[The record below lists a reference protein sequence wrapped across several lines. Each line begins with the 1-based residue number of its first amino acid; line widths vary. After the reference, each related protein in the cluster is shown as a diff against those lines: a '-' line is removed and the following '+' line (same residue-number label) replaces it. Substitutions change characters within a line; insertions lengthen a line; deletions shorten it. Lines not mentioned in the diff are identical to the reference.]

1 MITTGAVKQEFV
13 TLLSG
18 DISLFDFSQRYGLH
32 GFIYDNPAD
41 SAYAY
46 VSPAFWTA
54 LGYATALPPGLL
66 ASLLATDT
74 ALATQSEREAVHQV
88 THQAGHRVTVR
99 TRTRLLSGP
108 DGSARRLTACTCLPT
123 SQSAQP
129 AGADT
134 PALPTAPLDSLLH
147 TVTSNS
153 LLRTIMDSL
162 PILIYI
168 KDTESRKLF
177 VNRAEYMYMG
187 ATSARDIIGKSD
199 YELYPAESARQSI
212 LEDQLVMNSGIPMLG
227 QETLNARH
235 GHDSCWFL
243 SSKIP
248 LYDEQGKPAGLLG
261 ISLDITARKQAELEL
276 QRTSDMLE
284 RTNQVARVGG
294 WELNLQTQDIYF
306 SRITRE
312 IHEVPDDYVPTL
324 ETAINFYKE
333 GHSRDTITKAVATCI
348 EQGTPY
354 ALDLQISTYTGR
366 ELWVRAVGQGKFV
379 DGQCVALIGTFQDID
394 EQKRTQR
401 LAQESADM
409 LRKLSDRVPGC
420 LYLFQS
426 FDDGH
431 IAFPYLS
438 TGATELFELDLN
450 ATDTVAETLL
460 SRIHPEDM
468 PALIETSRLSR
479 TTLTN
484 WNADFRVVLPR
495 QGERWIHADS
505 VPEQLADSTLWHGYF
520 QDVTARKHSETELI
534 RARQHAEEASRSKSE
549 FLANMSHEIR
559 TPLNGVIG
567 FTDLLMRTQLDP
579 LQQEYMSTVYHSA
592 NSLLDVISDIL
603 DFSKIEAGKLDL
615 SIEKT
620 DLYDIGSQVADMIK
634 YQAHQKGLEMLLNI
648 APDVP
653 RYIWTDPVRLRQILV
668 NLLGNAVKFTE
679 YGEIELR
686 VDVRPGPTADQIAF
700 RFEVQ
705 DSGIGIAPQHQ
716 QKIFDAFAQADSST
730 TRRFGGTGLGLT
742 ISNKLLSLM
751 GSHLQLTSVENQ
763 GSTFFF
769 DVLFRAEPGEPLDCA
784 IITGLDRVLI
794 VDDNATN
801 RLIVQNMLNLKGIAS
816 DQSSNGIDAL
826 EKLKRG
832 PVYDLVLMDYH
843 MPYMDGIETIR
854 QIRRTL
860 NYSADQLPII
870 LLGSSADDAYVEAV
884 CHTLSVQQHLI
895 KPIKIQPFFQALAQI
910 HQPQSLP
917 IPLSAPVAPAT
928 PLVGE
933 QTVLIVEDNS
943 VNMMLASAILRSVS
957 PTINLLTAQ
966 NGREGVDVFIRSKP
980 DLILMDIQMPEMNG
994 YEATAAIRALD
1005 AGQTVPIIALTA
1017 GIMKSER
1024 ERCLN
1029 AGMNDYITKPVV
1041 KDTIARILHQWLPA
1055 PEPVVPAPPMPN
1067 QPIATLSMTAH
1078 FDEEELRARVGGDKA
1093 FMTELLSEVND
1104 YLAGFP
1110 AELHHHRTRRD
1121 WTEVKAVAHKL
1132 KGSALNLSFGILA
1145 TLASEV
1151 EQLASAG
1158 EGEARIVELESELQ
1172 AEIELLQT
1180 LI

>member
-1 MITTGAVKQEFV
+1 MITTGEVKQEFFA
-13 TLLSG
+13 LLSG
-18 DISLFDFSQRYGLH
+18 DVSIFEFSQTYGLH

-41 SAYAY
+41 PAYAY
-46 VSPAFWTA
+46 VSPAFWAA
-54 LGYATALPPGLL
+54 LGYDPASPPGLL
-66 ASLLATDT
+66 PSLPTADT
-74 ALATQSEREAVHQV
+74 ALATQPETEAVHQV
-88 THQAGHRVTVR
+88 THQAGHRMTVR
-99 TRTRLLSGP
+99 TRTRLLRGP
-108 DGSARRLTACTCLPT
+108 GGSVRRLTACTCLPT
-123 SQSAQP
+123 SQLAQP
-129 AGADT
+129 DGADES
-134 PALPTAPLDSLLH
+134 ALPTAPLASLLH
-147 TVTSNS
+147 TVTSNP

-177 VNRAEYMYMG
+177 ANRAEYTYMG
-187 ATSARDIIGKSD
+187 VDNARDIIGKSD

-212 LEDQLVMNSGIPMLG
+212 LEDQQVMSSGVPMLG
-227 QETLNARH
+227 QETLNARR

-248 LYDEQGKPAGLLG
+248 LYDEQGQPSGLLG
-261 ISLDITARKQAELEL
+261 VSLDITARKQAELEL

-294 WELNLQTQDIYF
+294 WELNLQTQEIYF

-312 IHEVPDDYVPTL
+312 IHEVPDAYVPTL
-324 ETAINFYKE
+324 DTAINFYKE
-333 GHSRDTITKAVATCI
+333 GHSRDTITEAVATCI

-354 ALDLQISTYTGR
+354 ALDLQINTYRGKD
-366 ELWVRAVGQGKFV
+366 LWVRAVGQGKFV

-394 EQKRTQR
+394 EQKRTEQ
-401 LAQESADM
+401 LAQASADT

-438 TGATELFELDLN
+438 TGATELFELDMQ
-450 ATDTVAETLL
+450 ATETIAETLL
-460 SRIHPEDM
+460 SRIHPEDLSPLM
-468 PALIETSRLSR
+468 ETIQLSR

-484 WNADFRVVLPR
+484 WNADFRVMLPR

-520 QDVTARKHSETELI
+520 QDITTRKHIETELI

-653 RYIWTDPVRLRQILV
+653 RYIWTDSVRLRQILV

-686 VDVRPGPTADQIAF
+686 VDVQPGPTADQVSF
-700 RFEVQ
+700 RFVVQ
-705 DSGIGIAPQHQ
+705 DSGIGIAPQNQ
-716 QKIFDAFAQADSST
+716 QKIFEAFAQADSST

-769 DVLFRAEPGEPLDCA
+769 DVLFRAEPGEPLDYEV
-784 IITGLDRVLI
+784 ITGLNRVLI

-801 RLIVQNMLNLKGIAS
+801 RLIVQNMLNLKHIAS
-816 DQSSNGIDAL
+816 DQASNGIEAL

-860 NYSADQLPII
+860 DYSADQLPII

-884 CHTLSVQQHLI
+884 CHTLAVQQHLI
-895 KPIKIQPFFQALAQI
+895 KPVKIQPFFQALAQI
-910 HQPQSLP
+910 HQPQSQSVALP
-917 IPLSAPVAPAT
+917 TPVTSAT

-957 PTINLLTAQ
+957 PTISLLTAK
-966 NGREGVDVFIRSKP
+966 NGREGVDVFMRLKP

-1005 AGQTVPIIALTA
+1005 NGQTVPIIALTA

-1041 KDTIARILHQWLPA
+1041 KDTIARILHQWLPS
-1055 PEPVVPAPPMPN
+1055 PKPVVPPTPTHPTPAQPMN
-1067 QPIATLSMTAH
+1067 AH
-1078 FDEEELRARVGGDKA
+1078 FDEEELRMRVGGDKA

-1104 YLAGFP
+1104 YLANFP
-1110 AELHHHRTRRD
+1110 AELHHHRARRD
-1121 WTEVKAVAHKL
+1121 WPEVKAVAHKL

-1151 EQLASAG
+1151 EQLAG
-1158 EGEARIVELESELQ
+1158 KDEARIVELESALK